1 MLTLSQFETIRPIYE
16 SSQEETLSWLVQ
28 AHTQS
33 EAYTQGKK
41 TEQIQPFALNFKQKL
56 DHVACKSNRIAKRG
70 HVLRDFLHTDWEK
83 MMVYRLE
90 ESSFGVDLTTRSKIF
105 SDQVESAFEQ
115 FYPPSA
121 ISPDHLIHVTCTGY
135 VSPSGGQKIV
145 SQRGWGEKT
154 IVSHVYHMGCSASIP
169 ALRLAQ
175 GSLLTEKYIDIVH
188 TEICSLHTNPS
199 LHELNQLVSQ
209 SLFADGF
216 IKYRAQAECSS
227 FEHFQIYV
235 LHEEL
240 VSNSSH
246 AMHWSVENWGFAL
259 SLSQEIPALIA
270 QSIYPYLI
278 RMSQKS
284 GFTVE
289 YILQNALFAIH
300 PGGPKIVQSIQ
311 AVLGLSFA
319 QVAHSKLILQQFGN
333 MSSATLPHVW
343 KEILED
349 QSVIPGSL
357 IVSLAFGPGLTI
369 CGSIMEKKESSCG

>member
-1 MLTLSQFETIRPIYE
+1 MLTLSQFEIIRPIYE
-16 SSQEETLSWLVQ
+16 SSQEETLNWLLQ

-41 TEQIQPFALNFKQKL
+41 REQLQPFMLKLKQKL
-56 DHVACKSNRIAKRG
+56 DHVACKPHRIAKRG

-83 MMVYRLE
+83 MEVYRLE

-105 SDQVESAFEQ
+105 SNQVEAAFEQ
-115 FYPPSA
+115 FYPKSVS
-121 ISPDHLIHVTCTGY
+121 SPDHLIHVTCTGY
-135 VSPSGGQKIV
+135 VSPSGGQKMV

-154 IVSHVYHMGCSASIP
+154 IISHVYHMGCSASIP

-175 GSLLTEKYIDIVH
+175 GSLQTENRVDIVH

-216 IKYRAQAECSS
+216 IKYQAQSSCS
-227 FEHFQIYV
+227 FDHFRIYT

-240 VSNSSH
+240 VSNSFH
-246 AMHWSVENWGFAL
+246 AMHWNIENWGFAL
-259 SLSQEIPALIA
+259 SLSQEIPVLIA
-270 QSIYPYLI
+270 QSIYPYLV

-284 GFTVE
+284 GFTIE
-289 YILQNALFAIH
+289 HILQNALFAIH

-311 AVLGLSFA
+311 AVLGLSSA
-319 QVAHSKLILQQFGN
+319 QVAHSSSILQQFGN

-343 KEILED
+343 KKILED
-349 QSVIPGSL
+349 PIVTTGSL
-357 IVSLAFGPGLTI
+357 IVSFAFGPGLTI
-369 CGSIMEKKESSCG
+369 CGSIMEKRSSCG